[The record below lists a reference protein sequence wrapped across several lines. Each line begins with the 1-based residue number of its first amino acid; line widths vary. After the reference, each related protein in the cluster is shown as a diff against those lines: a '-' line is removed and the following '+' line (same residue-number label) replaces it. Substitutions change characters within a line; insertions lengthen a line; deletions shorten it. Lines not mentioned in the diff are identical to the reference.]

1 MPRALRADSLRRR
14 LPLGG
19 VLLGLALTSAAGAQH
34 PVGPRARAL
43 HTRLAQADAVA
54 VATVKAVEPGRLR
67 LDDGRSLHGDVPSPF
82 QVKRSPGAPPPL
94 AAGDRVLLLLRGA
107 RPPYVLVDQPEETI
121 RLADADAEE
130 RWSEA
135 VRAWLAVRERPAAW
149 VPLYLSWIDGGP
161 DTLREL
167 AVQSLG
173 DLGAPFQPVPAEV
186 FAGLGAAAFDP
197 ARPLA
202 ARRAAARLA
211 FLSPEGAD
219 ALAGGFLSAADPD
232 AVIAQAALRAAPRE
246 GAAKGSALLLRGLAH
261 SDAEVRRTALRAA
274 PWSASPQTRTPSR
287 GCARKPPRRS
297 APSRPRRARRPRAS
311 EAAGPSRASDGA
323 SLSVRYAE
331 RRRIRCGALGD
342 RFGSAGPTGVLRSL
356 GSVRGVACSGSS
368 RIGVPGGGCGAWPH
382 SAAPETDLLG
392 LHASLEAPGSGRIPR
407 IGPTS
412 LLEFSTGEPIR
423 LCRHQERY
431 PSMRRS
437 VRSAQAKPLLLAPH
451 SGYRGRAYAS
461 AGSNAIRRFP

>member
-1 MPRALRADSLRRR
+1 MPRALRAHSLRRR

-19 VLLGLALTSAAGAQH
+19 ALLAVGLALAAVAGAQH
-34 PVGPRARAL
+34 PVGPRTRAL
-43 HTRLAQADAVA
+43 HARLAQADAVA
-54 VATVKAVEPGRLR
+54 VATVKSVEPGRLH
-67 LDDGRSLHGDVPSPF
+67 LDDVRSLHGDVPSPF
-82 QVKRSPGAPPPL
+82 QVKRAPGAPPPL

-149 VPLYLSWIDGGP
+149 VPLYLAWIDGGP

-173 DLGAPFQPVPAEV
+173 DLGAPFQPVPAQV

-219 ALAGGFLSAADPD
+219 ALAGGFLSAPEAD
-232 AVIAQAALRAAPRE
+232 AVVAQAALRAAPRE
-246 GAAKGSALLLRGLAH
+246 GGAKGSALLLRGLAH

-274 PWSASPQTRTPSR
+274 RGLGAGASPEL
-287 GCARKPPRRS
+287 
-297 APSRPRRARRPRAS
+297 RAAVQRLAGDPDAESWLRA
-311 EAAGPSRASDGA
+311 EAAET
-323 SLSVRYAE
+323 L
-331 RRRIRCGALGD
+331 
-342 RFGSAGPTGVLRSL
+342 GVLPAPPSE
-356 GSVRGVACSGSS
+356 
-368 RIGVPGGGCGAWPH
+368 
-382 SAAPETDLLG
+382 SAE
-392 LHASLEAPGSGRIPR
+392 S
-407 IGPTS
+407 
-412 LLEFSTGEPIR
+412 
-423 LCRHQERY
+423 
-431 PSMRRS
+431 
-437 VRSAQAKPLLLAPH
+437 K
-451 SGYRGRAYAS
+451 
-461 AGSNAIRRFP
+461 